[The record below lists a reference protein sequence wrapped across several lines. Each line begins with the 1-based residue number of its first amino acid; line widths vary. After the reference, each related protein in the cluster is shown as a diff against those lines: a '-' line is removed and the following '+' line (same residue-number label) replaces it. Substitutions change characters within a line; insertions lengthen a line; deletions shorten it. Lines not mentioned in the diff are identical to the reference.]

1 MELLMDENK
10 QRSVSTML
18 VIGIIAVFVLAM
30 CSGCSTVVPVTAKFP
45 EAPGKLATQRCPD
58 LQKLQ
63 DNARLSDVSRTVTI
77 NYSTYYECAV
87 KADAWQEW
95 YEIQRRIFEGAGK

>member
-1 MELLMDENK
+1 MDENK
-10 QRSVSTML
+10 QRPVSTML

-45 EAPGKLATQRCPD
+45 EPPGRGAMTACPA
-58 LQKLQ
+58 LQKLK
-63 DNARLSDVSRTVTI
+63 DDARLSDVANTITV
-77 NYSTYYECAV
+77 NYGTYYECAV

-95 YEIQRRIFEGAGK
+95 YQIQKHISDGVK

>member
-1 MELLMDENK
+1 MDENK
-10 QRSVSTML
+10 QRPVSTML
-18 VIGIIAVFVLAM
+18 VIGIIVVFVLAM

-58 LQKLQ
+58 LQKLK
-63 DNARLSDVSRTVTI
+63 DDAKLSDVSRTVTI

-87 KADAWQEW
+87 KVDAWQEW
-95 YEIQRRIFEGAGK
+95 YNIQKIIFENIK

>member
-1 MELLMDENK
+1 MSQEHER
-10 QRSVSTML
+10 QRRVSTVLMVGVVAL
-18 VIGIIAVFVLAM
+18 LVLAM

-45 EAPGKLATQRCPD
+45 EPPGRGATTACPA

-63 DNARLSDVSRTVTI
+63 DDAKLSDVARTVTI
-77 NYSTYYECAV
+77 NYGTYYECAV

-95 YEIQRRIFEGAGK
+95 YRIQKIISDGVK